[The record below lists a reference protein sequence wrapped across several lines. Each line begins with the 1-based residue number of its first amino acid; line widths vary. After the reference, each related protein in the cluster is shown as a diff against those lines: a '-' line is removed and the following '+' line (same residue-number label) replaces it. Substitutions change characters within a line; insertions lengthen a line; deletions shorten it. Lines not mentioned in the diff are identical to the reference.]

1 MLAKNQLNHKLNLYL
16 GFPPAKRANP
26 IRLVINLRVPY
37 RLIQRPVQAG
47 RSAASERKKYALVN
61 MATVAACVTPAPMP
75 RSSKRSSTLRN
86 ESGKRTYSITAQRM
100 ISGLMAPR
108 PS

>member
-47 RSAASERKKYALVN
+47 RSAASERKKYALVRYGDSGSLCEASPN
-61 MATVAACVTPAPMP
+61 AAFVQ
-75 RSSKRSSTLRN
+75 KIFH
-86 ESGKRTYSITAQRM
+86 ITE
-100 ISGLMAPR
+100 
-108 PS
+108 